1 MLFVFIDVYWCPT
14 RFPYQIMFVSF
25 NSNTTGVTSGAGTA
39 NPSGAPEFISGF
51 RGVHVAR
58 SLVFYVMFCR
68 SVLVLFL
75 LAIVLSVILWYLQ
88 IFRTHLLTYLWRNR
102 SSLFVLKT
110 IIQNK
115 LYYRPNGDL
124 YNYML
129 SD

>member
-51 RGVHVAR
+51 REVHVAR

-88 IFRTHLLTYLWRNR
+88 IFRTHLLTYL
-102 SSLFVLKT
+102 
-110 IIQNK
+110 
-115 LYYRPNGDL
+115 
-124 YNYML
+124 
-129 SD
+129 